1 MKQEESRLKLEA
13 EMAKTSA
20 KERALAELTTPFLPQ
35 LQPVK
40 LEPRFNDEDSAVLF
54 RASRAQVGLSREE
67 VHIQRRAILVILF

>member
-1 MKQEESRLKLEA
+1 MKQEESRLKLKA
-13 EMAKTSA
+13 EIAKTSA
-20 KERALAELTTPFLPQ
+20 KERALAAVTTQFLPQ

-54 RASRAQVGLSREE
+54 RASRAQVGLSRKE